1 VFVKTRHASHV
12 AVLVAVILVVVG
24 GWLSAQSA
32 GATYYVAAG
41 GSDSNPGTQSQPFR
55 TIQRAADIVSP
66 GDTVLV
72 GDGTYTMTAGNACG
86 SAVVCLTRGG
96 TSSAPVTFRSI
107 NPQGAKINGQ
117 SNSVRYGFEFRSAA
131 NYIRIE
137 GFEVYGMGNGSGDA
151 SGFVIYNGGHDVL
164 IAGNDIHDVGR
175 LCTDTT
181 NGETGIFIAN
191 ANVTV
196 EANSIHDIGRF
207 APGENGCSPS
217 TSYYTNHDHGVYVNG
232 NSTAA
237 GANNAT
243 IVNNVFWNNARGWSV
258 QVYPGSI
265 ANLSILNNTF
275 ANPNPYSDGHII
287 MGASTTNGRIVNN
300 VFYNPKTAGINFY
313 AGSHSNLVVANN
325 LSSRAVSTATPG
337 GVSFLN
343 NLQNVDPQLN
353 SSFQPSS
360 ISPAVDAGMTLS
372 GVPDDIAGTS
382 RPQGAAWDIGAFE
395 LPAEAPPPP
404 PPAPAPAPAPAP
416 EPAPAPAPT
425 PTPTPTPDPAPA
437 PTPTPAPAPTPAPTP
452 APAPA
457 PAPAPTPA
465 PAPAPAP
472 TPTPTPAP
480 APAPVPDS
488 SASCTTVKP
497 GSDWT
502 CYNGGWLPPGYPIPS
517 GSVSSSAT
525 GSTAGTASDGSSSGV
540 SSAVCTTVMP
550 GAGWTCYNGGW
561 LPPGYPIPSGSVSSN
576 ATGSTGGT
584 ASDGSSSGV
593 SSAVC
598 TTVMPG
604 AGWTCYNGGWLP
616 PGYPIP
622 SGSSPTNATP
632 GSTGSGGSSTGCT
645 TVKPGADWTCYN
657 GGWLPPGY
665 VIPSGS
671 TGGTS
676 RSR

>member
-1 VFVKTRHASHV
+1 MFVKTRHASHV

-207 APGENGCSPS
+207 APGENGCSMS

-395 LPAEAPPPP
+395 LPAGAPPPP

-425 PTPTPTPDPAPA
+425 PTPAPA
-437 PTPTPAPAPTPAPTP
+437 PT
-452 APAPA
+452 
-457 PAPAPTPA
+457 PAPTPA

-480 APAPVPDS
+480 APAPAPVPDS

-497 GSDWT
+497 GSGWI
-502 CYNGGWLPPGYPIPS
+502 CYDGGWLPPGYPIPS
-517 GSVSSSAT
+517 GSSSTSAT
-525 GSTAGTASDGSSSGV
+525 SGGSVSGGSSTG
-540 SSAVCTTVMP
+540 CTTVSP

-561 LPPGYPIPSGSVSSN
+561 LPPGYPIPSGS
-576 ATGSTGGT
+576 TGGT
-584 ASDGSSSGV
+584 SS
-593 SSAVC
+593 
-598 TTVMPG
+598 
-604 AGWTCYNGGWLP
+604 
-616 PGYPIP
+616 
-622 SGSSPTNATP
+622 
-632 GSTGSGGSSTGCT
+632 GSSTGSSTSSSSAC
-645 TVKPGADWTCYN
+645 PGSDPFVAIGGGVCVG
-657 GGWLPPGY
+657 GGWRPKNM
-665 VIPSGS
+665 
-671 TGGTS
+671 
-676 RSR
+676 